1 MKRKNSITTG
11 VGDRGTTRLYS
22 GEEVPKYSPRVEA
35 VGTVDE
41 AVSALG
47 LARCF
52 AARPETKAVLLRL
65 QRAMFTVGSELATS
79 PERAAALPARVDAEA
94 VRGLDAERAAL
105 EARVACPAG
114 FILPGGTPGAAHLDH
129 ARSVVRRCERVA
141 ARLAAEGAFENP
153 QLLVWL
159 NRLSDYLW
167 LLARDEEG
175 ASVLLKEP

>member
-1 MKRKNSITTG
+1 MTKNSITTG

-22 GEEVPKYSPRVEA
+22 GEEVPKHSLQIEA

-41 AVSALG
+41 VVSALG

-52 AARPETKAVLLRL
+52 AAKPETKTVVLRL
-65 QRAMFTVGSELATS
+65 QRAMFTVGSELATA
-79 PERAAALPARVDAEA
+79 PGGAAALPARIDAEA
-94 VRGLDAERAAL
+94 MRDLDAERAAL
-105 EARVACPAG
+105 EARVVYPAG

-141 ARLAAEGAFENP
+141 ARLAAEGAIDNP
-153 QLLVWL
+153 HLLVWL

-175 ASVLLKEP
+175 VSVPLKEP